1 MIISNKAKDQKLIL
15 IWHIMVKLALKLE
28 GYCSHTSFKNTLAEV
43 QKILATFSSPIT
55 RQIIFILK

>member
-1 MIISNKAKDQKLIL
+1 MIISNKAKEQKLIL
-15 IWHIMVKLALKLE
+15 IFAHYDKVGPQLE

-55 RQIIFILK
+55 RQIILY